1 MLKKVLIVISLFVL
15 FVSMSGCLNNT
26 PSTDNEASSVVLTTP
41 QELIVVKDLPSG
53 FEYLGAPS
61 MSVEAVQ
68 SEYVATAGIISAAE
82 GLYKYSDKID
92 FNIDVIEMDNTTAA
106 QNFISQYKSGFNEL
120 PAGDRF
126 TEESFNGHSSTIIKK
141 YAVFGGQDVPRY
153 VYIWNNDNFVFV
165 VSGATDDSAL
175 LRTFVESTGY

>member
-26 PSTDNEASSVVLTTP
+26 QSTDVEASYVALTP
-41 QELIVVKDLPSG
+41 QELIVVKELPTG

-61 MSVEAVQ
+61 MSIGDVQ
-68 SEYVATAGIISAAE
+68 RDYVATAGIKSAAE

-106 QNFISQYKSGFNEL
+106 ENLISQYKAGFKEL

-141 YAVFGGQDVPRY
+141 YVVSGGQDVPRY